1 MEKFGRFYLDNEKDI
16 IIDLFRQ
23 DERLY
28 YVLSTPNHHS
38 GNLITNLAKL
48 CQLPISFDANGLKI
62 IEGEVPCYIDSR
74 NREVYIFRLANT
86 KVANIYP
93 DGSVEMKAAIPALP
107 KTLMSQTKEYTLD
120 ANKTI
125 IKTYIIR
132 DYKFHTDLHTH
143 TNGNLH
149 PDILIALGIVHQI
162 RYPLYYVRKLQLKL
176 TERQQKALDVQ
187 RKRVERQF
195 SDSPLQGKYLQRKID
210 DNTFINFADLI
221 LNNPDDAHYNIVQIR
236 SSLTILKDG
245 QAVFTNLEKVYLY
258 RYVFTRGRPAE
269 KTIRLQGINKIPD
282 EDIVSYVHQMLK
294 DDKDPRFAH
303 NSLFQDKMLWI
314 ARVYRDQGI
323 RYVEMSDTT
332 LVKRY
337 DSIRM
342 LREVHEI
349 FPAIEEETGV
359 TIRFLAAIRRIP
371 LTIIKDN
378 VTPQTYLQENLQV
391 LKAVSVD
398 PYVSG
403 CDIVGEE
410 INSIR
415 ELKPVI
421 KEIVKIAREQP
432 DFGIR
437 VHAGENDSQ
446 KSNVADSIDCVRS
459 SLALGQ
465 KMPLMRIGHGL
476 YTANLNTPE
485 GKRLLKNIRDNDIV
499 LEFQIT
505 SNVRLNNIISLEE
518 HPLKQYLKAGILCVQ
533 GTDGAALYGTCPI
546 DEQLS
551 MERTLELDREDLM
564 AMKKADELV
573 LKRSLENFRNKQE
586 AFEQLSQGRNI
597 EEVLTERMQNDDVQ
611 LSQKLWAT
619 DAIYDV
625 QTLLKDKIEELP
637 WDRYPIVLMG
647 GSFNTEKRSTK
658 MTVEGQAIIDQLLAQ
673 LDPQEVFFLI
683 GDTISGYEKYLVDH
697 NRGFKVY
704 AMCPTVVDKGRLK
717 RLRKAD
723 VKVRVSIESSAMGIY
738 KSITHE
744 IFKHRPSIVIGFD
757 GNSAGVNVM
766 QEAKNG
772 KGKARIF
779 IYDVE
784 GNLRK
789 KAESL
794 QGYVRL
800 FDGDSEL
807 AGEIRKII
815 EE

>member
-16 IIDLFRQ
+16 IVDLYREN
-23 DERLY
+23 ERLF

-48 CQLPISFDANGLKI
+48 CELPISFDDNGLKI
-62 IEGEVPCYIDSR
+62 IEGEVPCYIDAQ
-74 NREVYIFRLANT
+74 NRQVFIFRLANT

-107 KTLMSQTKEYTLD
+107 KTLMSQTKEYALD

-125 IKTYIIR
+125 IKTYIVR
-132 DYKFHTDLHTH
+132 DWKFETDLHTH

-162 RYPLYYVRKLQLKL
+162 RYPLYYIRKLNLRLSEK
-176 TERQQKALDVQ
+176 QQKALEQQ
-187 RKRVERQF
+187 RARVEKQF
-195 SDSPLQGKYLQRKID
+195 ANSPLQGKYLDRKIN

-221 LNNPDDAHYNIVQIR
+221 LNNPEDAYYNIVQIR

-258 RYVFTRGRPAE
+258 RYVFTRGKPAE
-269 KTIRLQGINKIPD
+269 KQIRLRGINSIPD
-282 EDIVSYVHQMLK
+282 GDVIRYVRQMLK
-294 DDKDPRFAH
+294 DDKDPRYQ
-303 NSLFQDKMLWI
+303 NNTLFQDKMLWI
-314 ARVYRDQGI
+314 ARIYQSQGI
-323 RYVEMSDTT
+323 SYVEMSDTT
-332 LVKRY
+332 LVKKY
-337 DSIRM
+337 QSVQM
-342 LREVHEI
+342 LNEVHQI
-349 FPAIEEETGV
+349 FPAIYEETGV

-371 LTIIKDN
+371 LTILKDN

-391 LKAVSVD
+391 LRAVAVD
-398 PYVSG
+398 PYVAG

-410 INSIR
+410 VNSIR

-421 KEIVKIAREQP
+421 KEIVRIAKDDP
-432 DFGIR
+432 GFVIR

-446 KSNVADSIDCVRS
+446 KNNVADSIDCVRS
-459 SLALGQ
+459 SLAPGQ

-476 YTANLNTPE
+476 YTANLNTAE
-485 GKRLLKNIRDNDIV
+485 GRRLMKTIRDNRIV

-505 SNVRLNNIISLEE
+505 SNVRLNNLISLDS
-518 HPLKQYLKAGILCVQ
+518 HPLRQYLKEDILCVQ

-551 MERTLELDREDLM
+551 MERTLQLSREELM
-564 AMKKADELV
+564 KMKKADSLV
-573 LKRSLENFRNKQE
+573 RKESLK
-586 AFEQLSQGRNI
+586 AFENKKTEFEKLLNGRSA
-597 EEVLTERMQNDDVQ
+597 EEVLTERMQDEVQ
-611 LSQKLWAT
+611 LSSKLWAT
-619 DAIYDV
+619 DSIYDV
-625 QTLLKDKIEELP
+625 QTLLQERVEELP
-637 WDRYPIVLMG
+637 WDRYPIILMG
-647 GSFNTEKRSTK
+647 GSFNTEKRVTK
-658 MTVEGQAIIDQLLAQ
+658 MTAEGRQIIDSLLSQ
-673 LDPQEVFFLI
+673 LDEKEVFFLV
-683 GDTISGYEKYLVDH
+683 GDTVSGYERYLIER
-697 NRGFKVY
+697 NKKFKIF
-704 AMCPTVVDKGRLK
+704 AMCPSIVDKARLK
-717 RLRKAD
+717 RLMKAN
-723 VKVRVSIESSAMGIY
+723 VSIRVSPESAALGIY

-744 IFKHRPSIVIGFD
+744 VFARRPSIVIGFD

-772 KGKARIF
+772 KGKAAIF
-779 IYDVE
+779 VYDVE

-800 FDGDSEL
+800 FDGRSDL
-807 AGEIRKII
+807 VREIEKIV
-815 EE
+815 ES

>member
-16 IIDLFRQ
+16 IVDLYREN
-23 DERLY
+23 DRLF

-48 CQLPISFDANGLKI
+48 CELPISFDDNGLKI
-62 IEGEVPCYIDSR
+62 IEGEVPCYIDAQ
-74 NREVYIFRLANT
+74 NRQVFIFRLANT

-107 KTLMSQTKEYTLD
+107 KTLMSQTKEYALD

-125 IKTYIIR
+125 IKTYIVR
-132 DYKFHTDLHTH
+132 DWKFETDLHTH

-162 RYPLYYVRKLQLKL
+162 RYPLYYIRKLNLRLSEK
-176 TERQQKALDVQ
+176 QQKALEQQ
-187 RKRVERQF
+187 RARVEKQF
-195 SDSPLQGKYLQRKID
+195 ANSPLQGKYLDRKIN

-221 LNNPDDAHYNIVQIR
+221 LNNPEDAYYNIVQIR

-258 RYVFTRGRPAE
+258 RYVFTRGKPAE
-269 KTIRLQGINKIPD
+269 KQIRLRGINSIPD
-282 EDIVSYVHQMLK
+282 GDVIRYVRQMLK
-294 DDKDPRFAH
+294 DDKDPRYQ
-303 NSLFQDKMLWI
+303 NNTLFQDKMLWI
-314 ARVYRDQGI
+314 ARIYQGQGI
-323 RYVEMSDTT
+323 KYVEMSDTT
-332 LVKRY
+332 LVKKY
-337 DSIRM
+337 QSVQM
-342 LREVHEI
+342 LNEVHQI
-349 FPAIEEETGV
+349 FPAIYEETGV

-371 LTIIKDN
+371 LTILKDN

-391 LKAVSVD
+391 LRAVAVD
-398 PYVSG
+398 QYVAG

-410 INSIR
+410 VNSIR

-421 KEIVKIAREQP
+421 REIVRIAKDDP
-432 DFGIR
+432 SFVIR

-446 KSNVADSIDCVRS
+446 KNNVADSIECVRS
-459 SLALGQ
+459 SLAPGQ

-476 YTANLNTPE
+476 YTANLNTAE
-485 GKRLLKNIRDNDIV
+485 GRRLMKTIRDNRIV

-505 SNVRLNNIISLEE
+505 SNVRLNNLISLDS
-518 HPLKQYLKAGILCVQ
+518 HPLKQYLKEDILCVQ

-551 MERTLELDREDLM
+551 MERTLQLSREELM
-564 AMKKADELV
+564 KMKKADSIIMEG
-573 LKRSLENFRNKQE
+573 SLR
-586 AFEQLSQGRNI
+586 AFENKKEEFERLLNGRSA
-597 EEVLTERMQNDDVQ
+597 EEVLTERMQDEVP
-611 LSQKLWAT
+611 LSSKLWAT
-619 DAIYDV
+619 DSIYDV
-625 QTLLKDKIEELP
+625 QTLLQERIEELP

-647 GSFNTEKRSTK
+647 GSFNTEKRVTK
-658 MTVEGQAIIDQLLAQ
+658 MTAEGRQIIDSLLSQ
-673 LDPQEVFFLI
+673 LDEKEVFFLV
-683 GDTISGYEKYLVDH
+683 GDTVSGYERYLIER
-697 NRGFKVY
+697 NKKFKIF
-704 AMCPTVVDKGRLK
+704 AMCPSIVDKARLK
-717 RLRKAD
+717 RLKKAN
-723 VKVRVSIESSAMGIY
+723 VSIRVSPESAALGIY

-744 IFKHRPSIVIGFD
+744 VFARRPSIVIGFD

-772 KGKARIF
+772 KGKAAIF
-779 IYDVE
+779 VYDVE

-800 FDGDSEL
+800 FDGRSDL
-807 AGEIRKII
+807 VREIEKIV
-815 EE
+815 ES

>member
-16 IIDLFRQ
+16 IVDLYKE
-23 DERLY
+23 DDRLY

-48 CQLPISFDANGLKI
+48 CQLPISYDDNGLKI
-62 IEGEVPCYIDSR
+62 IRGEVPCYIDSR
-74 NREVYIFRLANT
+74 NREIYIFRLANT
-86 KVANIYP
+86 KVANIFP

-132 DYKFHTDLHTH
+132 DYKFETDLHTH

-162 RYPLYYVRKLQLKL
+162 RYPLYYIRKLDLRLSQ
-176 TERQQKALDVQ
+176 RQQKALDQQ
-187 RKRVERQF
+187 RARVARQF
-195 SDSPLQGKYLQRKID
+195 ADSPLEGKYLNRKID
-210 DNTFINFADLI
+210 DNTFINLADLI
-221 LNNPDDAHYNIVQIR
+221 LNNPEDAHYNIVQIR

-258 RYVFTRGRPAE
+258 RYVFTRGKPAE
-269 KTIRLQGINKIPD
+269 KPIRLHGINRIPD
-282 EDIVSYVHQMLK
+282 SDIIRYVRQMLK
-294 DDKDPRFAH
+294 DDRDPRYQN
-303 NSLFQDKMLWI
+303 NSLFQDKMLWV
-314 ARVYRDQGI
+314 ARVYQSQGI

-332 LVKRY
+332 LVKKY
-337 DSIRM
+337 ESIRM
-342 LREVHEI
+342 LNEVHEV
-349 FPAIEEETGV
+349 FPAIREETGV

-371 LTIIKDN
+371 LTILKDN

-391 LKAVSVD
+391 LRAVACD
-398 PYVSG
+398 PYVAG

-421 KEIVKIAREQP
+421 KEIVKIARDDP
-432 DFGIR
+432 GFVFR

-446 KSNVADSIDCVRS
+446 ANNVGDSIECVRS
-459 SLALGQ
+459 SLAPGQ
-465 KMPLMRIGHGL
+465 RMPLMRIGHGL
-476 YTANLNTPE
+476 FTANLNTQE
-485 GKRLLKNIRDNDIV
+485 GRRLLKNLRDNRIV

-505 SNVRLNNIISLEE
+505 SNVRLNNLISLDE
-518 HPLKQYLKAGILCVQ
+518 HPLRQYLKAGIMCVQ

-551 MERTLELDREDLM
+551 MERTLMLSREELM
-564 AMKKADELV
+564 QMKQADSLV
-573 LKRSLENFRNKQE
+573 MEKSLEAFAEKQAAFRQLLEERSLE
-586 AFEQLSQGRNI
+586 
-597 EEVLTERMQNDDVQ
+597 EVLMERMQDEVQ
-611 LSQKLWAT
+611 LSQKLWT
-619 DAIYDV
+619 TESIYDV
-625 QTLLKDKIEELP
+625 QTELKDKIEELP

-647 GSFNTEKRSTK
+647 GSFNTEKRSTR
-658 MTVEGQAIIDQLLAQ
+658 MTAEGMAIIDQLLNQ
-673 LDPQEVFFLI
+673 LDEKEVFFLI
-683 GDTISGYEKYLVDH
+683 GDTLSGYEKYLVDH
-697 NRGFKVY
+697 NRSFKIF

-717 RLRKAD
+717 RLMKAN
-723 VKVRVSIESSAMGIY
+723 VSIRVSIESAAMGIY
-738 KSITHE
+738 KSISHE
-744 IFKHRPSIVIGFD
+744 VFQRRPSIVIGFD

-766 QEAKNG
+766 QEARNG

-779 IYDVE
+779 VYDVE

-794 QGYVRL
+794 QGYVQL
-800 FDGDSEL
+800 FDGRSDL
-807 AGEIRKII
+807 AREVRKII
-815 EE
+815 SG